1 VFASVVAFTVYRPTD
16 VPGKKTNS
24 IASFESEFE
33 RLTSIVDKLE
43 AGNVPLSEMIEL
55 YEEAMRIAANLKD
68 VLGEAELRVEKL
80 AATHEEIAGT
90 TTHGNDIPESED
102 LY

>member
-1 VFASVVAFTVYRPTD
+1 M
-16 VPGKKTNS
+16 PGKKTNS

-43 AGNVPLSEMIEL
+43 AGNVPLGEMIEL
-55 YEEAMRIAANLKD
+55 YEEAMRIAANLKE

-80 AATHEEIAGT
+80 AATHEEVTGGSIP
-90 TTHGNDIPESED
+90 GNDILESED

>member
-1 VFASVVAFTVYRPTD
+1 MP
-16 VPGKKTNS
+16 PKKTTS

-43 AGNVPLSEMIEL
+43 AGNVPLGDMIDL
-55 YEEAMRIAANLKD
+55 YEEAMKIASNLKST
-68 VLGEAELRVEKL
+68 LTEAELRVGRL
-80 AATHEEIAGT
+80 AATHEEI
-90 TTHGNDIPESED
+90 GNTEENLED